1 LKVIK
6 QNKTMAPLIIRL
18 TLLSPF
24 LVLTVFSS
32 ISFSNSKISGEQV
45 VSTNEISN
53 KADRLAELG
62 KQQFTNG
69 QTKEAIQTL
78 MEVLKIRRSLNQ
90 KQEEAV
96 ALSNIG
102 FVLETIGESQ
112 KALEAYKDA
121 LKIYQFFN
129 NYDGQAISLNNIG
142 AMYDALGEKQKALE
156 FLSQALPFYKLIKDS
171 RGTAITLNNIGAIYY
186 SSGEKKKALD
196 YFLEAQLLY
205 KLIKDSRAEANTLS
219 NIGDIYNTLGENQ
232 SALDSYVVALKLYE
246 LIQDKAEQVVTLNKI
261 GTINNALGA
270 RHAALDYHNQ
280 ALNLSKLVRDLSAE
294 ATSLLRIGDV
304 YSELGEKQKALDN
317 FSQALALYKSVQY
330 LKGEAS
336 TLTRIG
342 AIYSSFSEWE
352 KALNY
357 FKQAL
362 QLQKKTNDQE
372 GEASTLAN
380 IGTVFDELGE
390 KQKALD
396 FYFQAQILFKFLQDP
411 RGQAVILI
419 NIGSVYSAFGENQ
432 KALNYYNQAL
442 PLYEFLQDLR
452 GQSAT
457 LISIGSVYSAF
468 GENQKA
474 LNYYNQALPLYRRIQ
489 DPRGV
494 ANTLSNMGVAYN
506 ALGEKKKALECYSQ
520 ALPLVRALGN
530 RVGEIVILDNLG
542 LTVAQQ
548 NRPELSIFFL
558 KLAVSITQSIRH
570 DISGLPK
577 ATRKSYLGSK
587 EEIYRTLASYLLIQ
601 GRILESQEILD
612 LLKIEELETY
622 FRGDLR
628 GVSTEA
634 RVIFLRQEQQIL
646 DKYNLNLKN
655 AVEVG
660 QELQQLQTLSRSSQ
674 KLTLTQQKRLK
685 ELNHLLTDI
694 NSQFDDFINSP
705 EVKNSLS
712 QLSIAKQEP
721 IPLVSFDK
729 VRKNLHDLGKGALIY
744 PLILENRIELIIT
757 TSDAPPLR
765 RTVNVSRADLYR
777 AILDYR
783 DALQYPSLDP
793 KPAANKL
800 YRWLI
805 LPLEAD
811 LKKAGIKTLLYSP
824 DGPLRYIPLA
834 ALYDGKQW
842 IAERFAINNITA
854 VSLSDLTLSK
864 SSPPRVLAGAFANPS
879 LTYKVQVGMQE
890 PTIFRGLPFAGKEVN
905 DIATIIPKTDK
916 RIDQQFS
923 LKSLMPHFSSYNI
936 LHFATHAAFYPGSPE
951 DSFILAGDGERATL
965 RSIEEWSLKNV
976 DLVVLSACESGL
988 GVNASPSNPK
998 PDLSKLD
1005 NGISILGI
1013 GYQFQ
1018 QSGAR
1023 ATIASLWSV
1032 DDGGTQSL
1040 MSAFYT
1046 LLQKGNITK
1055 VEALRQA
1062 QVQLIS
1068 GKVTSKSGIKNLNH
1082 PHYWG
1087 SFFLIGN
1094 GL

>member
-1 LKVIK
+1 MLH
-6 QNKTMAPLIIRL
+6 LIVRL
-18 TLLSPF
+18 TLLSSF
-24 LVLTVFSS
+24 LVLTMLSS
-32 ISFSNSKISGEQV
+32 VSFSNPKIAGEQA
-45 VSTNEISN
+45 VSTNEISG

-62 KQQFTNG
+62 KHQFTSG
-69 QTKEAIQTL
+69 QIKEALQSL

-102 FVLETIGESQ
+102 FVLEAIGENQ

-121 LKIYQFFN
+121 LKIYKFFN
-129 NYDGQAISLNNIG
+129 YSSGQAISLNNIG
-142 AMYDALGEKQKALE
+142 SVYNSLGEKQKALD
-156 FLSQALPFYKLIKDS
+156 FLLQALPFYELIKDS
-171 RGTAITLNNIGAIYY
+171 GGTATALNNIGSIYY
-186 SSGEKKKALD
+186 SIGEKQQALD
-196 YFLEAQLLY
+196 YFLKAQLLY
-205 KLIKDSRAEANTLS
+205 KLIKDSKAEAHTLS
-219 NIGDIYNTLGENQ
+219 SIGDIYDTLDEKQ
-232 SALDSYVVALKLYE
+232 SALDSYAKALKLYE
-246 LIQDKAEQVVTLNKI
+246 LIHDKVEQAIIFNKI
-261 GTINNALGA
+261 GTINNVLGA
-270 RHAALDYHNQ
+270 KQEALDYHNQ
-280 ALNLSKLVRDLSAE
+280 ALKLNKLNRDLSGE

-304 YSELGEKQKALDN
+304 YSNLGEKQKALDN
-317 FSQALALYKSVQY
+317 FSQALALYKSVQS

-336 TLTRIG
+336 ALNRIG
-342 AIYSSFSEWE
+342 DIYSSFSEE
-352 KALNY
+352 QKALDYFMQAMYLHKKINY
-357 FKQAL
+357 Q
-362 QLQKKTNDQE
+362 D
-372 GEASTLAN
+372 GEASDLAS
-380 IGTVFDELGE
+380 IGIVYDKLGE

-396 FYFQAQILFKFLQDP
+396 FYFQAQILFKFTQNRNGQAAVLDSIGVVYDALGEKRKALSYYNQALPLYEFVQDP
-411 RGQAVILI
+411 RGQAATLV
-419 NIGSVYSAFGENQ
+419 NIGSVNSAFGENQ
-432 KALNYYNQAL
+432 KALNYLNQAL
-442 PLYEFLQDLR
+442 
-452 GQSAT
+452 T
-457 LISIGSVYSAF
+457 
-468 GENQKA
+468 
-474 LNYYNQALPLYRRIQ
+474 LYRRIQ
-489 DPRGV
+489 DPRGI
-494 ANTLSNMGVAYN
+494 ANTLSNMGVVYN
-506 ALGEKKKALECYSQ
+506 ALGEKQKALECYSQ
-520 ALPLVRALGN
+520 ALPLVKSIGN
-530 RVGEIVILDNLG
+530 REGEIVILDNLG

-601 GRILESQEILD
+601 GRVLESQEIID
-612 LLKIEELETY
+612 LLKIEELESY

-660 QELQQLQTLSRSSQ
+660 QELKQLQTLSRNGQ
-674 KLTLTQQKRLK
+674 KLTLTQQKRFK

-694 NSQFDDFINSP
+694 NSHFDDFINSS

-712 QLSIAKQEP
+712 KLSTTKQEP

-729 VRKNLHDLGKGALIY
+729 VRKNLNKLGKGALIY

-783 DALQYPSLDP
+783 DALEHPSLDP
-793 KPAANKL
+793 KPTANKL

-811 LKKAGIKTLLYSP
+811 LKKAGIKTLLYAP

-834 ALYDGKQW
+834 ALYDGKEW
-842 IAERFAINNITA
+842 IAERFAINNITS
-854 VSLSDLTLSK
+854 VSLSDLTLAQ
-864 SSPPRVLAGAFANPS
+864 SSLPRVLAGAFANPN
-879 LTYKVQVGMQE
+879 LMYKVQVGTQE
-890 PTIFRGLPFAGKEVN
+890 ATIFRGLPFAGKEVN
-905 DIATIIPKTDK
+905 DIAAIIPKTDK

-923 LKSLMPHFSSYNI
+923 LKSLNPHFSSYNI

-951 DSFILAGDGERATL
+951 ESYILFGDGERATL

-976 DLVVLSACESGL
+976 DLVVLSACESVL
-988 GVNASPSNPK
+988 GVDASPSNPK
-998 PDLSKLD
+998 PNLSKLD

-1018 QSGAR
+1018 LSGAR

-1055 VEALRQA
+1055 AEALRQA
-1062 QVQLIS
+1062 QVKLIT
-1068 GKVTSKSGIKNLNH
+1068 GKITSKSGIKNLDH
-1082 PHYWG
+1082 PHYWAP
-1087 SFFLIGN
+1087 FFIIGN